1 MLTSNHFYLLS
12 LLRAILTD
20 EQTPPLPENG
30 NWLAVIHLA
39 VRHDVFLLVF
49 DRVGQLDEVKALA
62 QYPELSERFLKTTM
76 KSMNQSWEIGH
87 LADLMDS
94 AKIPHLFL
102 KGSFLR
108 NSYPKP
114 ELREMCDIDLLVPPE
129 READAIG
136 LVKAD
141 GYEMQEEL
149 TTSHNTEHFKPPYQV
164 LELHTR
170 LVPKDSPHSAYYDR
184 IWERILPKK
193 GGYSCDLSLEEQYI
207 YLIVHMAK
215 HYFVA
220 GTGIRSV
227 LDVAVFEKTY
237 GARLDRAYLKKAF
250 EKLRLTEFADDV
262 ALLAKRWF
270 LDAPSAALSAE
281 QKRMHDAILS
291 TTTYGTDERKKSL
304 ILKEEMADGKSQKR
318 AKLHLFF
325 AKIFP
330 NYRFMVGW
338 YPPLARFPFL
348 LPIIW
353 VVRWFVLLAR
363 EPQKLAQHYRWV
375 RSVRLM
381 DDDKE
386 ELAEKK

>member
-1 MLTSNHFYLLS
+1 MLTDNHFYLLR
-12 LLRAILTD
+12 LLRAILLG
-20 EQTPPLPENG
+20 EETPPLPNDG
-30 NWLAVIHLA
+30 NWLSVIQLA
-39 VRHDVFLLVF
+39 IRHDVFLLVF
-49 DRVGQLDEVKALA
+49 DLVGQLDEVKALA
-62 QYPELSERFLKTTM
+62 QYAALSERFLKIIA
-76 KSMNQSWEIGH
+76 KSVNQTWELAH
-87 LADLMDS
+87 LKQLLDS
-94 AKIPHLFL
+94 AKIPYLFV

-108 NSYPKP
+108 DSYPKP
-114 ELREMCDIDLLVPPE
+114 ELREMCDIDVLIPPE
-129 READAIG
+129 REEEAIR
-136 LVKAD
+136 LVHAD

-149 TTSHNTEHFKPPYQV
+149 TTSHNTEHVKPPYQI

-170 LVPKDSPHSAYYDR
+170 LVPKDSPHAAYYETV
-184 IWERILPKK
+184 WTRILQEKDA
-193 GGYSCDLSLEEQYI
+193 YCCNMSLEEQYI
-207 YLIVHMAK
+207 YLLVHMAK
-215 HYFVA
+215 HYYTA

-227 LDVAVFEKTY
+227 LDVAVFEKAY

-250 EKLRLTEFADDV
+250 KELKLTEFADNV
-262 ALLAKRWF
+262 ALLARYWF
-270 LDAPSAALSAE
+270 LDGASVALSVE

-291 TTTYGTDERKKSL
+291 ATTYGTSERKKSL
-304 ILKEEMADGKSQKR
+304 ILKDEMAGGKSQTM

-353 VVRWFVLLAR
+353 VVRWFVLLVK

-375 RSVRLM
+375 RSVHLM

-386 ELAEKK
+386 ELTEKK